1 MGEKFQQTAEEL
13 EAERQRVAAAA
24 AGDQQALAELLV
36 QYAPLFRAEAGRNWL
51 PYLSE
56 DLQGMAQLYF
66 LEAVKTYDPKRG
78 VPFAAYLKSK
88 VHGGISTFAAAERRR
103 RQREMKPEDYHP
115 AKGEQAPGAEAG
127 NVWDAVFEA
136 AAGLEAYSHDLDTYA
151 RVEVR
156 ESLKEAFK
164 HLTDREREIL
174 VSVYVSRKS
183 LRETA
188 EHLGLC
194 QQRISQLK
202 KRLLEKLRRA
212 LL

>member
-1 MGEKFQQTAEEL
+1 MGEKFWQSEEEL

-24 AGDQQALAELLV
+24 AGDQQALAELV
-36 QYAPLFRAEAGRNWL
+36 TQYAPLLRGEAGRNWL

-56 DLQGMAQLYF
+56 DLQGIAQLYF
-66 LEAVKTYDPKRG
+66 LDAVKTFDPARG
-78 VPFAAYLKSK
+78 VPFAAYLKRK
-88 VHGGISTFAAAERRR
+88 IHGGISTFAAAERRR
-103 RQREMKPEDYHP
+103 RRREMKPEDFRPSRREEYREDS
-115 AKGEQAPGAEAG
+115 GGS
-127 NVWDAVFEA
+127 VWDAVFEA
-136 AAGLEAYSHDLDTYA
+136 AAGLEAYSLDVDAYA
-151 RVEVR
+151 RVDVR
-156 ESLKEAFK
+156 ESLKEAFR